1 MVFVACGL
9 NHKTAP
15 LAMREQVAFV
25 PARHEELLQNLM
37 DLPSVNEAT
46 ILSTCNRTEIY
57 CDTNEPQHLSSWLAF
72 EHKLPEHQLQ
82 PHLYAHLNEDGIR
95 HTLRVA
101 SGLDS
106 MMLGEPQILGQLKQA
121 YQIACQL
128 GTIKSNLRSVFE
140 YVFSA
145 SKRIRNLSGI
155 GTNPVSVAYAAVQ
168 MIRQRLDN
176 FTNLRVLLIGS
187 GETSTLVAKYLHQ
200 EGVKHF
206 MIASRTRENAEH
218 LAVKFSGQT
227 VNIGDIPG
235 ILNKADVVI
244 SATACPLPFINQSLV
259 QHALEQRQHRPM
271 FFLDLAVPRDIETN
285 VALLDHVHLFNID
298 DLQKIIETGMSE
310 RRNCAVEAEQ
320 LIEAELNN
328 YIRWHRSL
336 RADEIIC
343 QYRQKMATL
352 AQQELERSLNKL
364 NAGGSQKQV
373 LEEFSRRML
382 NKLSHHTTV
391 GLRHIARDG
400 QMDILN
406 LANYLFNHSDNEL
419 RHEEVS

>member
-72 EHKLPEHQLQ
+72 EHNLPEQELQ
-82 PHLYAHLNEDGIR
+82 PHLYAHLNEEGIR

-168 MIRQRLDN
+168 LIRQRLEN
-176 FTNLRVLLIGS
+176 FKNLRVLLIGS

-206 MIASRTRENAEH
+206 MIASRTRENAEQ
-218 LAVKFSGQT
+218 LALKFSGQT

-235 ILNKADVVI
+235 ILNKADVIV

-259 QHALEQRQHRPM
+259 QHAQEQRQHRPM

-285 VALLDHVHLFNID
+285 VALLENVHLFNID

-310 RRNCAVEAEQ
+310 RRNCAIEAEQ

-336 RADEIIC
+336 RAGEIIC
-343 QYRQKMATL
+343 QYRKKMENL
-352 AQQELERSLNKL
+352 AQQELERSLSKL
-364 NAGGSQKQV
+364 NAGHSQKQV

-406 LANYLFNHSDNEL
+406 LANYLFNHSDNEH